1 MTVSRKPRDKKVLSM
16 NAELLAY
23 LCIAGIA
30 ITLISALFLTI
41 RFRFI
46 QVRGFFTSWK
56 IVSGMLDQPQ
66 KPENLT
72 QFKAFLAGMGGIAG
86 AGLFGMDPQQGP
98 WFFLACVIAAPLQ
111 FALAASLR
119 DSPGWMRALAAGFA
133 FLAGLA
139 FVAVQGAAQ
148 HASTETT
155 AANVTLV
162 VLVLGL
168 SLLWIGAAGWIAHA
182 AGLLTV
188 VLVGVGL
195 FSGAFTDVLYVRSP
209 RLTSAVALVLLLAE
223 LFRGAFVFT
232 LVRSAPERSGFAAML
247 CFICAPVA
255 AFALWHGR
263 QVLQIGEMNLASMTL
278 LALWLFSWGFF
289 FRAAFGRFAA
299 LPGVLFLLV
308 FVVSR
313 AVVLPGPWMYSLTIL
328 FSLAALIAYSLIA
341 VRGSSAAAAALS
353 AFDQKHRWLI
363 GQDVYLIFLTILPQN
378 LVSRMF
384 GWIAATPLPR
394 FLREPVILA
403 YARAFGVTVE
413 EAEKEI
419 PEYRSLNRFFTRYL
433 KPGARPLEGDEGT
446 VASPV
451 DGTVLRFGDITE
463 GLLIQAKAMQYSLAD
478 LLEFPEY
485 QSRFEGGKFLVIYL
499 SPRDYHRI
507 HFHAGGKV
515 PGYTYSPG
523 DLFTVNPAAV
533 ERLEALFAKNERLTT
548 YIENP
553 RGLTAIVKVGATN
566 VGRIRLEYDNYWT
579 NRWFRRPFQKK
590 YAEPLAV
597 TRGQEMGR
605 FEMGSTVILLFE
617 KNSVEFLPVIQEKN
631 KVRFGQGIAK
641 WKSG

>member
-1 MTVSRKPRDKKVLSM
+1 M
-16 NAELLAY
+16 NAELLAF

-30 ITLISALFLTI
+30 ITIACALFLTI
-41 RFRFI
+41 RFRLV

-66 KPENLT
+66 KPENIS

-98 WFFLACVIAAPLQ
+98 WFFLACLVAAPLQ
-111 FALAASLR
+111 FGLSASLR
-119 DSPGWMRALAAGFA
+119 SAPAWLKLTAGSIAL
-133 FLAGLA
+133 LTGLA
-139 FVAVQGAAQ
+139 FAGIQGAAHQ
-148 HASTETT
+148 TDVSTT
-155 AANVTLV
+155 AANVALA
-162 VLVLGL
+162 VLAIGL
-168 SLLWIGAAGWIAHA
+168 SIFWLRAAGWLVHA
-182 AGLLTV
+182 VGLAAV
-188 VLVGVGL
+188 VLAGIGM
-195 FSGAFTDVLYVRSP
+195 FAGAFEDISYVRSL
-209 RLTSAVALVLLLAE
+209 RLSSAVALVLMLAE
-223 LFRGAFVFT
+223 LFRGAFVFS
-232 LVRSAPERSGFAAML
+232 LVRSAPERSGFSAML
-247 CFICAPVA
+247 LFICAPAA

-263 QVLQIGEMNLASMTL
+263 QVLQLGELNAASLCL
-278 LALWLFSWGFF
+278 LALWLFSWGLF
-289 FRAAFGRFAA
+289 FRAAFGRIAA
-299 LPGVLFLLV
+299 GAGVLFLLV
-308 FVVSR
+308 FAVSR
-313 AVVLPGPWMYSLTIL
+313 VVVLPGTYLYLATIL
-328 FSLAALIAYSLIA
+328 LSITALTVYCFIA
-341 VRGSSAAAAALS
+341 VRGSAATASALS
-353 AFDQKHRWLI
+353 AFDQKHKWLI
-363 GQDVYLIFLTILPQN
+363 GQDIYLIFLTILPQN

-419 PEYRSLNRFFTRYL
+419 PEYRSLGRFFIRYL
-433 KPGARPLEGDEGT
+433 KPGARTIEGDDRT
-446 VASPV
+446 VISPV
-451 DGTVLRFGDITE
+451 DGTVLRFGGITE
-463 GLLIQAKAMQYSLAD
+463 GLLIQAKAMQYSLLD

-485 QSRFEGGKFLVIYL
+485 QSRFEGGQFLVIYL

-507 HFHAGGKV
+507 HFHAGGTV

-553 RGLTAIVKVGATN
+553 RGLSAIVKVGATN

-579 NRWFRRPFQKK
+579 NRWFRRPFHKK
-590 YAEPLAV
+590 YDVPLSVEKA
-597 TRGQEMGR
+597 QEMGR

-631 KVRFGQGIAK
+631 KVQFGQGIAK
-641 WKSG
+641 WKSL